1 MTDFLIKQQRD
12 DIKKVLSKAAQ
23 SKEAA
28 INFLTNAGLIEI
40 KSQKISKAKLQK
52 GK

>member
-28 INFLTNAGLIEI
+28 ITFLTNAGLIEV
-40 KSQKISKAKLQK
+40 KAEKTRKLKLQK
-52 GK
+52 DK